1 MCLAAYLASDK
12 PLPLIARIQEEPS
25 FYVEELTSAEESVKT
40 QFETPYIY
48 YLGSHEGCG
57 CGFFK
62 TGQDWDTLGRAQAQ
76 DNYTQLVSY
85 LKKAQS
91 LDSKNQIYACWQGD
105 EDTEPE
111 FRKQVDLQQLIEK
124 SFEFKEGTLY
134 EIL

>member
-1 MCLAAYLASDK
+1 MCLAVYLASDK
-12 PLPLIARIQEEPS
+12 SLPLIAWSQEKPS

-40 QFETPYIY
+40 QFETPHIY

-62 TGQDWDTLGRAQAQ
+62 TGQGWDILGLDQAQ
-76 DNYTQLVSY
+76 DNYAQLASY

-91 LDSKNQIYACWQGD
+91 PDSRNQIYVCWQGD
-105 EDTEPE
+105 ENTEPE